1 MATVTA
7 GADETLTMGA
17 VGSRD
22 VVFGFF
28 SVPWALA
35 VERELIMPEDRLAD
49 ALTRHPAVRR
59 LLVADPY
66 RSVLGR
72 AADRVRRCPYAP
84 FPTSDTRTLHSPLRL
99 RRRDPADP
107 ARAMARY
114 EAGVR
119 RAAER
124 AGLERPAVITAHPL
138 FAGFGSFDWAGPVT
152 YYAWD
157 NWSASEPRR
166 EYWPAYEEAYR
177 RMRETGRR
185 ACAISRHAL
194 DVVGPTGP
202 SAVIPNGLE
211 PAEWASLGE
220 PPAWFAVKSRPRLLY
235 VGSLDSR
242 VDLVQLRAIAE
253 AYPEGSVTLMG
264 NILDSA
270 HFEPVADIPNLEFAP
285 SVARAELTRVIGGAD
300 ACLIPHVRNDVTA
313 AMSPLKLYEYLAGGR
328 PVAAVDLEPIAAVDS
343 PRVVLGP
350 VAGDLRPAVAK
361 ALEIGPASEAD
372 RLAFVRENSW
382 SGRFER
388 LLELA
393 LAE

>member
-1 MATVTA
+1 MRP
-7 GADETLTMGA
+7 
-17 VGSRD
+17 RD

-59 LLVADPY
+59 LLVASPY

-72 AADRVRRCPYAP
+72 ARDLARRRPRAP
-84 FPTSDTRTLHSPLRL
+84 FPSSGTRALHEPLRL
-99 RRRDPADP
+99 RRADP
-107 ARAMARY
+107 VAPARTMARY

-119 RAAER
+119 RAARR

-138 FAGFGSFDWAGPVT
+138 FAGFGNFDWAGPVT

-157 NWSASEPRR
+157 NWSGSEPLRA
-166 EYWPAYEEAYR
+166 YWPAYEEAYH

-185 ACAISRHAL
+185 AVAISRHAL
-194 DVVGPTGP
+194 DVVAPTGP
-202 SAVIPNGLE
+202 SDVIPNGLE
-211 PAEWASLGE
+211 PTEWASLGE
-220 PPAWFAVKSRPRLLY
+220 PPAWFAARSRPRLLY
-235 VGSLDSR
+235 VGTVDSR

-253 AYPEGSVTLMG
+253 AYPEGSVTFVG
-264 NILDSA
+264 NVRDSA
-270 HFEPVADIPNLEFAP
+270 HFEPLSDLANLEFAP
-285 SVARAELTRVIGGAD
+285 SVQRAELTRIIGAAD
-300 ACLIPHVRNDVTA
+300 ACLIPHVRNELTE

-343 PRVVLGP
+343 PLVVLGP
-350 VAGDLRPAVAK
+350 VGGDLRPAVAK
-361 ALEIGPASEAD
+361 ALQIGPASEAD
-372 RLAFVRENSW
+372 RLEFVDENAW
-382 SGRFER
+382 SGRFDR

>member
-1 MATVTA
+1 MS
-7 GADETLTMGA
+7 A
-17 VGSRD
+17 VRARD

-28 SVPWALA
+28 SVPWTIA

-66 RSVLGR
+66 RSVIGR
-72 AADRVRRCPYAP
+72 VADRVRRRPQAP
-84 FPTSDTRTLHSPLRL
+84 FPSSDTRTLHEPLRL
-99 RRRDPADP
+99 RRSDPVNP
-107 ARAMARY
+107 ARTMARY

-119 RAAER
+119 RAAKR

-138 FAGFGSFDWAGPVT
+138 FAGFGTFDWAGPVT

-157 NWSASEPRR
+157 NWSGSEPFRP
-166 EYWPAYEEAYR
+166 YWPAYEEAYR
-177 RMRETGRR
+177 RMRATGRR
-185 ACAISRHAL
+185 AVAISQHAL
-194 DVVGPTGP
+194 DVVAPTGP

-220 PPAWFAVKSRPRLLY
+220 PPDWFAAKSRPRLLY

-264 NILDSA
+264 NVLDSA
-270 HFEPVADIPNLEFAP
+270 HFESLADVANLEFAP
-285 SVARAELTRVIGGAD
+285 SVQRAELVRVIGAAD
-300 ACLIPHVRNDVTA
+300 ACLIPHVRNELTE

-328 PVAAVDLEPIAAVDS
+328 PVAAVDLQPIAAVQS
-343 PRVVLGP
+343 PRLVIGSVG
-350 VAGDLRPAVAK
+350 GDLRPAVAK
-361 ALEIGPASEAD
+361 ALEIGPATEAE
-372 RLAFVRENSW
+372 RLAFVDENSW
-382 SGRFER
+382 SGRFET